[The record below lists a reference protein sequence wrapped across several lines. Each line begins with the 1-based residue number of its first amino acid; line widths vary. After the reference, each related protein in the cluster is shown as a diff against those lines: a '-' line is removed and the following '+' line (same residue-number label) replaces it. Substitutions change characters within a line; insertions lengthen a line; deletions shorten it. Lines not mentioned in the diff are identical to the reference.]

1 MAQKKLHIAGNHEY
15 KETESIISVQSLNSH
30 LLWVTL
36 FAVNN
41 CDLLGLLTNV
51 FEDDISW
58 FCCKQGFSYWFI

>member
-51 FEDDISW
+51 FEDDIS
-58 FCCKQGFSYWFI
+58 